1 MLIPAWRNPGKIPS
15 LQLTSILSK
24 FLFLLGE
31 IHLFPINIETDL
43 TLPMNGPSLEEVQE
57 NESSLCLVDQL
68 CPTLCDLMDCSPPG
82 SSVHGILQ
90 VRVPVWLLC
99 PPPGHLPDPGMEPWS
114 LMSPALAGGFF
125 ITSAIWKAW
134 PVPETAPKWDDRF
147 FIRDFKKRE
156 LKPLKS
162 LMSPS
167 SLNSVFTNIFLA
179 LCMGSI
185 VISPYPSQLNTQLTS
200 SGADGPFKVEDSPRV
215 TFSITRSSSEQTM
228 SFTSI

>member
-82 SSVHGILQ
+82 SSCLWDFPGKNTGVGCHALLQGIFPTQGSNPGLQ
-90 VRVPVWLLC
+90 HCGQTLY
-99 PPPGHLPDPGMEPWS
+99 HLSHQG
-114 LMSPALAGGFF
+114 
-125 ITSAIWKAW
+125 
-134 PVPETAPKWDDRF
+134 
-147 FIRDFKKRE
+147 
-156 LKPLKS
+156 
-162 LMSPS
+162 
-167 SLNSVFTNIFLA
+167 
-179 LCMGSI
+179 
-185 VISPYPSQLNTQLTS
+185 
-200 SGADGPFKVEDSPRV
+200 SPR
-215 TFSITRSSSEQTM
+215 ILE
-228 SFTSI
+228 